1 MDAELWRRV
10 EDMYHASLEVT
21 PDQRSA
27 FLKDNCGADEELQR
41 EVESL
46 LAQEDRSGEF
56 IETSAFEMAA
66 RLMAQE
72 EDVPVLV
79 EPDPVPLGTVI
90 SHFRVV
96 EKIGR
101 GGMGVVYRAE
111 DIALGRPVAL
121 KFLTSDT
128 ARDPQSLER
137 LRREARAASALN
149 HPNICTIYEIGT
161 HGTHSFIAMELVEGE
176 TLEQRL
182 KKGPL
187 LTEQVLRYGVQ
198 IAQGLAKAHKTGFI
212 HRDLKPANIMLTKT
226 GAKLMD
232 FGVAK
237 HAPAAKLHPQESK
250 LTGEGTIF
258 GTLHYMAP
266 EQLEGSQ
273 ADARSDIFSLGEV
286 IYEMA
291 TGTPAFSGKSRASLI
306 ASILTADPPPMAA
319 LQPVTPPALE
329 RTVKKCLA
337 KDPDERW
344 QNASDLAAELQW
356 IAEGGTGAAEASVGK
371 PGRRQRLYGALAF
384 IFLIAAIAGGIFYW
398 PSFRTTAPVLVAEIP
413 PPRNVQFR
421 FSGGLDFQSLA
432 LAPDG
437 HAVAF
442 GGLDDRGKIMLWV
455 RPLDAAEAHPLLGT
469 EGAGNLFWSPDSRTL
484 GFFADGKLKT
494 INATGGP
501 TVVLGDAPYDL
512 GGSWRQDRHHT
523 VR

>member
-1 MDAELWRRV
+1 M
-10 EDMYHASLEVT
+10 
-21 PDQRSA
+21 
-27 FLKDNCGADEELQR
+27 
-41 EVESL
+41 ESL
-46 LAQEDRSGEF
+46 LAQEERSGEF

-237 HAPAAKLHPQESK
+237 HAPAAKLHPQEPK

-291 TGTPAFSGKSRASLI
+291 TGTAAFSGKSRASLI
-306 ASILTADPPPMAA
+306 AAILTADPRANGSA
-319 LQPVTPPALE
+319 SAGTPPALE
-329 RTVKKCLA
+329 QDGQEV
-337 KDPDERW
+337 
-344 QNASDLAAELQW
+344 
-356 IAEGGTGAAEASVGK
+356 
-371 PGRRQRLYGALAF
+371 PG
-384 IFLIAAIAGGIFYW
+384 
-398 PSFRTTAPVLVAEIP
+398 
-413 PPRNVQFR
+413 
-421 FSGGLDFQSLA
+421 
-432 LAPDG
+432 
-437 HAVAF
+437 
-442 GGLDDRGKIMLWV
+442 
-455 RPLDAAEAHPLLGT
+455 
-469 EGAGNLFWSPDSRTL
+469 
-484 GFFADGKLKT
+484 
-494 INATGGP
+494 
-501 TVVLGDAPYDL
+501 
-512 GGSWRQDRHHT
+512 
-523 VR
+523 